1 MAVTTAGG
9 PRADPRRVLAL
20 RHFARFTGL
29 AAISVAAAALVGWS
43 FDIALLKT
51 VLPGHAAMKAN
62 TALGLLLSGS
72 ALLASL
78 SERPMAL
85 PLSTGLSIV
94 VLLLGCAVLLEYGSG
109 IRTGLDTM
117 LFDDPAALAEGRP
130 PGRMSQI
137 SALAFVLLGW
147 RGLEAQAMSRVWV
160 GQVLALSL
168 VAIGLFALSA
178 YGYAMGTGAR
188 EAPFNPISVHTAVL
202 LLLMGLGWLSSR
214 PEQGLIRVLSADTFG
229 GELARRTLLPAL
241 LIPAMLSYAAQLV
254 RAADLLSEG
263 ATITLLAVSSGAAIA
278 TMIWWA
284 SALLDRVERQRRR
297 ADKLRDSAHTDALT
311 GLGNRR
317 AFDEVLARLQQ
328 RQREGGAGFS
338 LLLLDLDH
346 FKTYND
352 SFGHLA
358 GDEALRQTGRL
369 LPVALRPGDVATRYG
384 GEEFAVLLPGTPLA
398 HALGVAERIVGD
410 IRDSDW
416 PHRAVTASIGVAEAI
431 PGEAPAALV
440 ARADAALYA
449 AKQAGRDRAL
459 AAPLQS
465 GE

>member
-1 MAVTTAGG
+1 MTDAHG
-9 PRADPRRVLAL
+9 PQAAPRLVAAL
-20 RHFARFTGL
+20 RHFARLSGL
-29 AAISVAAAALVGWS
+29 VTITVAAAALIGWS
-43 FDIALLKT
+43 LDIALLKT

-62 TALGLLLSGS
+62 TAMCLLLSGV
-72 ALLASL
+72 ALVASL
-78 SERPMAL
+78 SERPGAGAV
-85 PLSTGLSIV
+85 SAGLSVV
-94 VLLLGCAVLLEYGSG
+94 VLLLGCTVLLEYGSG
-109 IRTGLDTM
+109 IATGLDTL
-117 LFDDPAALAEGRP
+117 LFDDPAARAEGGV

-137 SALAFVLLGW
+137 SALSFVLLGW
-147 RGLEAQAMSRVWV
+147 RGMETHSMSRVWLS
-160 GQVLALSL
+160 QVLALGL
-168 VAIGLFALSA
+168 VVIGLFALSA
-178 YGYAMGTGAR
+178 YGYAMGTGTR

-202 LLLMGLGWLSSR
+202 LLMMGLGWLASR
-214 PEQGLIRVLSADTFG
+214 PEQGLIRVLSADSFG

-241 LIPAMLSYAAQLV
+241 LIPALLSYLAQLL

-263 ATITLLAVSSGAAIA
+263 ATITLLAVSSGAAVA

-297 ADKLRDSAHTDALT
+297 ADQLRDSALTDALT

-317 AFDEVLARLQQ
+317 SFDGALARLLQ
-328 RQREGGAGFS
+328 RRSDEGATFS
-338 LLLLDLDH
+338 LLLIDLDH

-369 LPVALRPGDVATRYG
+369 LPLALRPGDIATRYG
-384 GEEFAVLLPGTPLA
+384 GEEFAVLLPGTRGE
-398 HALGVAERIVGD
+398 HALGVAQRIVDD
-410 IRDSDW
+410 IRGSEW
-416 PHRAVTASIGVAEAI
+416 PFRAVTASVGVAES
-431 PGEAPAALV
+431 APDESADALV

-459 AAPLQS
+459 AAPPQS